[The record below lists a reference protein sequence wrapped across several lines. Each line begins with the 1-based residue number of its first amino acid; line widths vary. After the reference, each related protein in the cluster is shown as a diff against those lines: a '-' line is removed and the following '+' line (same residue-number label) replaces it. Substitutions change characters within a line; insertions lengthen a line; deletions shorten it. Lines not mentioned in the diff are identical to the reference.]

1 MIILS
6 ENPYLIERS
15 QKKALLSEEL
25 DALWNDYT
33 IVQDTIAKAKIK
45 TIFYKKQGELITLLK
60 EEYNDRENIG
70 EES

>member
-33 IVQDTIAKAKIK
+33 IVQDIIAKTKIK